1 MLKFILTFFTAILL
15 GFLAGY
21 FLRDSVLAEIT
32 NLGGAY
38 NSRDGQKARQGART
52 LSVDPAILDH
62 AANLSAEDKSTQL
75 KTWTFEDIA
84 DQHTVF
90 DQLIVA
96 YRVAAQSNSDQL
108 EALIKLCLKS
118 NDPFYNPH
126 LIAIFFE
133 KYTALDPI
141 AALAFVAEEPRLN
154 EQYLVG
160 HILTSWVRADPEA
173 AVEYFIG
180 LNNQLLVRAIGPRLL
195 TDPIVTN
202 AGLNDE
208 VASKIG
214 PESDVLVDRIIART
228 TPPAELF
235 ESALL
240 QTGSRR
246 TRQLQNALS
255 SWASRDPEAAL
266 ARINQLTNASE
277 RKRFTQ
283 TAIMLYSQVD
293 PESAL
298 AYVRN
303 SLADD
308 PRIEGMVITAMA
320 AADPENNIALVEA
333 FARRTGNSSPIMNL
347 LSNWVSKDPA
357 KAFAYAS
364 TLDKDIQVK
373 AYGNIAYSYVQ
384 SYPSQGVDWLLT
396 LGNEHR
402 QTKVNVLR
410 SLSRVDSQLAEDTVR
425 RVDDG
430 ALRAS
435 LINSLAS
442 YKSESNPSLALAW
455 VEQFKEEDAYRQ
467 AKTSILR
474 TWANVDPESAVN
486 EISDDL
492 DNKELAPILSQ
503 AATSWY
509 RRSPDDAVDWVE
521 SLPAGSG
528 RERAI
533 ASIVSLMAAKDPSS
547 AINLAN
553 QITNQ
558 QSRRDANRS
567 IAYSWYAREPDQLEY
582 IISSLK
588 LTEQDAAQ
596 LRQARRGQF

>member
-1 MLKFILTFFTAILL
+1 MLV

-21 FLRDSVLAEIT
+21 FLRDSVQAEISS
-32 NLGGAY
+32 LGGAY
-38 NSRDGQKARQGART
+38 DSTAMQKSSYDART
-52 LSVDPAILDH
+52 SGVDPAILSPAAHLD
-62 AANLSAEDKSTQL
+62 AANNPVQL

-96 YRVAAQSNSDQL
+96 YRVAAESDNDQL
-108 EALIKLCLKS
+108 EALIKRCLKS

-126 LIAIFFE
+126 LVAIFFE

-141 AALAFVAEEPRLN
+141 AALTFVSDEPRLN

-180 LNNQLLVRAIGPRLL
+180 LNNQLLIRAIGPRLL
-195 TDPIVTN
+195 NDPIVTN

-208 VASKIG
+208 VERKIG
-214 PESDVLVDRIIART
+214 PGSDALVDRIKAQT

-235 ESALL
+235 ESAMLL
-240 QTGSRR
+240 TGNRR
-246 TRQLQNALS
+246 TQKLQMALS

-266 ARINQLTNASE
+266 ARINQLPNATE
-277 RKRFTQ
+277 RKRLTQ

-293 PESAL
+293 PENAL
-298 AYVRN
+298 IYVKN
-303 SLADD
+303 SLAND
-308 PRIEGMVITAMA
+308 PKIEAMVITAMA
-320 AADPENNIALVEA
+320 AADPENNLALIEE
-333 FARRTGNSSPIMNL
+333 FAQRTGNSSPIINL

-364 TLDKDIQVK
+364 TLAEDIQVK
-373 AYGNIAYSYVQ
+373 AYGSIAYSYVQ
-384 SYPSQGVDWLLT
+384 SYPTQGVDWLLD
-396 LGNEHR
+396 LGDEHR

-410 SLSRVDSQLAEDTVR
+410 SLVRVDSQLAEDTVR
-425 RVDDG
+425 RVDDNR
-430 ALRAS
+430 LRAS

-455 VEQFKEEDAYRQ
+455 VEQFKEEDVYRQ

-474 TWANVDPESAVN
+474 TWANVDPESAVE

-492 DNKELAPILSQ
+492 DNKELSPILSQ

-509 RRSPDDAVDWVE
+509 RRNPDDAVDWVE
-521 SLPAGSG
+521 SLPTGTG

-533 ASIVSLMAAKDPSS
+533 ASIVGLMATNDPDN
-547 AINLAN
+547 AINLAD

-558 QSRRDANRS
+558 KSRRDAKRS
-567 IAYSWYAREPDQLEY
+567 IAYSWYAREPDQLEN
-582 IISSLK
+582 IINSLK
-588 LTEQDAAQ
+588 LSEQDASQ
-596 LRQARRGQF
+596 LRRARRGQL

>member
-52 LSVDPAILDH
+52 PSVDPAILDH

-293 PESAL
+293 PKSAL

-384 SYPSQGVDWLLT
+384 SYPSQGVDWLLA

-596 LRQARRGQF
+596 LRQARRGQL